1 MEYDPVM
8 AMDKR
13 DPKLR
18 QAMAETALAL
28 PGVFEETKWGGWVY
42 KVVGRGGT
50 KKTSSKAGGAK
61 MLCYVVD
68 GKNHGWHCQFK
79 LPGNAEEGRAHD
91 VVEKTAWV
99 EEHPWKTLGPSGWVV
114 ARPRTKP
121 QLKKL
126 AGLLAESRA
135 LLPKYDDEAAA
146 EPAESADSQSS
157 STASGG
163 SGGAVS
169 SNVARRFD
177 SVMREAREKGW
188 QHADPDAA
196 AFDDP
201 SE

>member
-1 MEYDPVM
+1 M
-8 AMDKR
+8 ATDKR

-18 QAMAETALAL
+18 QAMAQIALAL
-28 PGVFEETKWGGWVY
+28 PGVFEATQWGGWVY

-79 LPGNAEEGRAHD
+79 LPGTSEDGRAFE
-91 VVEKTAWV
+91 VVKKTAWV
-99 EEHPWKTLGPSGWVV
+99 EVHPWKTLGPSGWVV

-135 LLPKYDDEAAA
+135 LLPSYESTVEAVTTAEQKSSAA
-146 EPAESADSQSS
+146 VGPASSA
-157 STASGG
+157 G
-163 SGGAVS
+163 SAATS
-169 SNVARRFD
+169 SNVARRLD
-177 SVMREAREKGW
+177 AVMREARELGW
-188 QHADPDAA
+188 QHADPDAE
-196 AFDDP
+196 AFDG
-201 SE
+201 